1 MARPSREGGRL
12 ERRQV
17 RAEVAARAFQ
27 GMYVPFTLAETVFG
41 DREVRRLTLEEIADE
56 VVRLFLHGALNHL
69 APASKSS
76 PERSHHATN
85 S

>member
-56 VVRLFLHGALNHL
+56 VVRLFLHGAPNPIL
-69 APASKSS
+69 AQPRSTS
-76 PERSHHATN
+76 ERSPHATSN
-85 S
+85 